1 MTTVSIVI
9 PCYNEITTVEQVI
22 DAVLDS
28 RVQGKEIIVV
38 DDASTDG
45 TAELIRTK
53 VESRVSRVIFHER
66 NQGKGAALRT
76 GFAVASGDIVLI
88 QDADLE
94 YDPREYEKLLAPILE
109 GKADVVFGSRFVGG
123 ESHRV
128 FYFWHSV
135 VNRLLTLLSNM
146 LTDLNLTDM
155 EVCYKAFRRE
165 ILQQIHI
172 EENRFGFE
180 PEITAK
186 VARLHCRVYEV
197 GISYAGRTY
206 SEGKKIGWK
215 DGVRAVWCI
224 LKYNLRP

>member
-88 QDADLE
+88 QDA
-94 YDPREYEKLLAPILE
+94 
-109 GKADVVFGSRFVGG
+109 
-123 ESHRV
+123 
-128 FYFWHSV
+128 
-135 VNRLLTLLSNM
+135 
-146 LTDLNLTDM
+146 
-155 EVCYKAFRRE
+155 
-165 ILQQIHI
+165 
-172 EENRFGFE
+172 
-180 PEITAK
+180 
-186 VARLHCRVYEV
+186 
-197 GISYAGRTY
+197 
-206 SEGKKIGWK
+206 
-215 DGVRAVWCI
+215 
-224 LKYNLRP
+224 